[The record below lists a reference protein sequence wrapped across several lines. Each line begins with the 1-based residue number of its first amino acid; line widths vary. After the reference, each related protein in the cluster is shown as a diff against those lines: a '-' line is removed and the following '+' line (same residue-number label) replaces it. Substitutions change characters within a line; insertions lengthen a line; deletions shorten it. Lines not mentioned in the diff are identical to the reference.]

1 MGANIVTVEDLEN
14 FRQRLLGD
22 LQNFVSSKNA
32 AAKKWMKSKE
42 VRALLGISSGT
53 LQTLRKNKTLPF
65 TKIGGVMF
73 YDAEDIDRMIQK
85 RKQNLN
91 GEKGF

>member
-1 MGANIVTVEDLEN
+1 MTVEDLEN
-14 FRQRLLGD
+14 FRQKLLVD
-22 LQNFVSSKNA
+22 LQNFITSKHTTSNS
-32 AAKKWMKSKE
+32 KKWLKSKE

-73 YDAEDIDRMIQK
+73 YDAEDINRMIQK
-85 RKQNLN
+85 RKQN
-91 GEKGF
+91 GD

>member
-14 FRQRLLGD
+14 FRQKLLGD

-32 AAKKWMKSKE
+32 ASKKWMKSKE

-53 LQTLRKNKTLPF
+53 LQTLRNNKTLPF

-73 YDAEDIDRMIQK
+73 YDAEDINRMIQK
-85 RKQNLN
+85 RKQNLD
-91 GEKGF
+91 GEKGS

>member
-14 FRQRLLGD
+14 FRQKLLGD

-32 AAKKWMKSKE
+32 ASKKWMKSKE

-73 YDAEDIDRMIQK
+73 YDAEDIGKMIEQ
-85 RKQNLN
+85 RKQN
-91 GEKGF
+91 G